1 MRFSQSQIAKARI
14 TSASRCLRP
23 SGPMSHGIGLH
34 GGNLARLLVKKGEV
48 WAQQLQPLT
57 VAFVKIKASAL

>member
-1 MRFSQSQIAKARI
+1 MRLSQSQIAKTRI
-14 TSASRCLRP
+14 TSASRCIRP
-23 SGPMSHGIGLH
+23 GGPITDGIGLH
-34 GGNLARLLVKKGEV
+34 GSNLARLLVQKGEV